1 VDTISRLLERL
12 STEPNAPVQDPT
24 PVQSN
29 GNGNGGNGVHH
40 HRRHPQLFNGDRLA
54 AMRGYAG
61 ARFVIDYGVSIV
73 DASRWTGSN
82 PSYVAALL
90 QIIAA
95 GDAAFLRAVLRGH
108 VPVLLAAEQAKKFN
122 RLLKA
127 YQAAAPATKAAFCE
141 RVGADKLFDELFVS
155 EPTSFTVTNGGDKV
169 TVSVEEMRS

>member
-1 VDTISRLLERL
+1 L
-12 STEPNAPVQDPT
+12 
-24 PVQSN
+24 
-29 GNGNGGNGVHH
+29 NGNGGNGAH
-40 HRRHPQLFNGDRLA
+40 HRHRRRPQFLDGDCLA

-61 ARFVIDYGVSIV
+61 AKFTLDYNVSIA

-82 PSYVAALL
+82 PNYVAAMLEV
-90 QIIAA
+90 IATN
-95 GDAAFLRAVLRGH
+95 DAALLRAVLRGH

-127 YQAAAPATKAAFCE
+127 YQAATPATKAAFCE